1 MLKVTIDL
9 KKTPKSDLIADTQS
23 AEEVT
28 FDLEKLPK
36 PVLDCF
42 IADTLRAAEK
52 YYEDP
57 ENRKK
62 YEERQKKKN
71 PND

>member
-1 MLKVTIDL
+1 MLKVIIDL
-9 KKTPKSDLIADTQS
+9 KKTPKSGFIANTQS

-28 FDLEKLPK
+28 FDLEKMPK

-42 IADTLRAAEK
+42 IADTLRATEK
-52 YYEDP
+52 YYEAP

-62 YEERQKKKN
+62 YEERQEEKN